1 MKLSH
6 LAVFTM
12 SLFAATHVIADE
24 TAEPAKSMATTPATE
39 ASSTMPQLSKE
50 DKLSYS
56 VGFNVGKSLK
66 QQDIK
71 INVDL
76 LTKGIKESL
85 AGQAT
90 TLLSAEQVSQTLM
103 EFQKERLAKQVE
115 EFKQK
120 TETNTKSGQDFLEQ
134 NKKKEGV
141 STLASGLQYKVL
153 KSGTEGGKKP
163 KSGDTVT
170 TNYKGTLLDG
180 TEFDS
185 SYKRGEPTSFPVEGV
200 IAGWTEALQLMKEGD
215 KWQLFVPPELA
226 YGARGTPDGK
236 IGPNQTLIFEVELI
250 SVADAKDV
258 KKAEDAEKAE
268 KAEGKAEEAGKSEK
282 TEKAE

>member
-1 MKLSH
+1 MKLTH

-12 SLFAATHVIADE
+12 SLFAATQAVA
-24 TAEPAKSMATTPATE
+24 TGSTEPTQSMATTPATATTPE
-39 ASSTMPQLSKE
+39 LSKE
-50 DKLSYS
+50 EKLSYS
-56 VGFNVGKSLK
+56 VGYNVGKSLK
-66 QQDIK
+66 QQDIQ

-76 LTKGIKESL
+76 LIKGIKESL
-85 AGQAT
+85 SGQST
-90 TLLSAEQVSQTLM
+90 VLTAEQVSQTLT

-115 EFKQK
+115 EFKKK
-120 TETNTKSGQDFLEQ
+120 TEANTKVGQDFLEQ

-141 STLASGLQYKVL
+141 VTLASGLQYKVL
-153 KSGTEGGKKP
+153 KSGAEGGKKP
-163 KSGDTVT
+163 KAADTVT
-170 TNYKGTLLDG
+170 THYKGTLLDG
-180 TEFDS
+180 SEFDS

-200 IAGWTEALQLMKEGD
+200 ISGWTEALQLMKEGD

-250 SVADAKDV
+250 SVADPKD
-258 KKAEDAEKAE
+258 AA
-268 KAEGKAEEAGKSEK
+268 KAEGKEAEK

>member
-24 TAEPAKSMATTPATE
+24 TAGPAKEPAKSMATTPATE
-39 ASSTMPQLSKE
+39 ASSAMPQLSKE

-56 VGFNVGKSLK
+56 IGFNVGKNLK

-85 AGQAT
+85 AGQDT

-115 EFKQK
+115 EFKHK
-120 TETNTKSGQDFLEQ
+120 TEANTKAGQDFMEQ

-141 STLASGLQYKVL
+141 VTLASGLQYKVL
-153 KSGTEGGKKP
+153 KSGAEGGKKP

-250 SVADAKDV
+250 SVADAK
-258 KKAEDAEKAE
+258 KAEDAEKAE
-268 KAEGKAEEAGKSEK
+268 AKTEEAEKSEK

>member
-12 SLFAATHVIADE
+12 SLLAATHVVADE
-24 TAEPAKSMATTPATE
+24 SAEPAKSMATTTPAATPTAP
-39 ASSTMPQLSKE
+39 ASTPELSKE

-71 INVDL
+71 VNVDL
-76 LTKGIKESL
+76 LTQGIKESL
-85 AGQAT
+85 TAQAT
-90 TLLSAEQVSQTLM
+90 TLLTAEQVSQTLQD
-103 EFQKERLAKQVE
+103 FQKERLAKQVE
-115 EFKQK
+115 EFKKK
-120 TETNTKSGQDFLEQ
+120 TETNTKAGQDFLEH
-134 NKKKEGV
+134 NKKNEGV
-141 STLASGLQYKVL
+141 VVLASGLQYKVL
-153 KSGTEGGKKP
+153 KSGAEGGKKP
-163 KSGDTVT
+163 KASDTVT
-170 TNYKGTLLDG
+170 THYKGTLLDG

-200 IAGWTEALQLMKEGD
+200 IAGWTEALQLMKPGD

-236 IGPNQTLIFEVELI
+236 IGPNQTLVFEVELI
-250 SVADAKDV
+250 SVADAKD
-258 KKAEDAEKAE
+258 AE
-268 KAEGKAEEAGKSEK
+268 KAEGQAGEAAKTEK
-282 TEKAE
+282 TEKPE

>member
-12 SLFAATHVIADE
+12 SLFAATHVVADE
-24 TAEPAKSMATTPATE
+24 NAEPAKSMAAPTAPAAASTASTPE
-39 ASSTMPQLSKE
+39 LSKE

-71 INVDL
+71 VNVDL

-85 AGQAT
+85 SAQAT
-90 TLLSAEQVSQTLM
+90 TLLTADQVSQTLQ

-115 EFKQK
+115 EFKKK
-120 TETNTKSGQDFLEQ
+120 TESNTKTGQDFLEQ
-134 NKKKEGV
+134 NKKKDGV
-141 STLASGLQYKVL
+141 KVLASGLQYKVL
-153 KSGTEGGKKP
+153 KSGAEDGKKP
-163 KSGDTVT
+163 KASDTVT
-170 TNYKGTLLDG
+170 THYKGTLLDG

-200 IAGWTEALQLMKEGD
+200 IAGWTEALQLMKPGD
-215 KWQLFVPPELA
+215 KWQLFVPPELG

-236 IGPNQTLIFEVELI
+236 IGPNQTLVFEVELI
-250 SVADAKDV
+250 SIADPKD
-258 KKAEDAEKAE
+258 AE
-268 KAEGKAEEAGKSEK
+268 KAEGKTEESEK
-282 TEKAE
+282 TDKAKTDKAE

>member
-1 MKLSH
+1 
-6 LAVFTM
+6 
-12 SLFAATHVIADE
+12 VIADE
-24 TAEPAKSMATTPATE
+24 AAEPAKTMAATPPTTATTPE
-39 ASSTMPQLSKE
+39 LSKE

-90 TLLSAEQVSQTLM
+90 TLLTAEQVSQTLM

-115 EFKQK
+115 EFKHK
-120 TETNTKSGQDFLEQ
+120 TEANTKTGQDFLEQ
-134 NKKKEGV
+134 NKKKEGIV
-141 STLASGLQYKVL
+141 TLASGLQYKVL
-153 KSGTEGGKKP
+153 KSGPEGGKKP
-163 KSGDTVT
+163 KASDTVT

-215 KWQLFVPPELA
+215 KWQLFVAPELA

-250 SVADAKDV
+250 SVADAKEV
-258 KKAEDAEKAE
+258 EKAKAAEKAE
-268 KAEGKAEEAGKSEK
+268 KAEGKAEPTEKSEA
-282 TEKAE
+282 EKAE

>member
-24 TAEPAKSMATTPATE
+24 SAGPAKSMATTTPATE
-39 ASSTMPQLSKE
+39 ASSAMPQLSKE

-85 AGQAT
+85 AGQDT

-120 TETNTKSGQDFLEQ
+120 TEANTKAGQEFMEQ

-141 STLASGLQYKVL
+141 VTLASGLQYKVL

-268 KAEGKAEEAGKSEK
+268 AKTEEAEKSEK